1 MFFKVQNHLKFLISL
16 LFFILIGCKLQEPTK
31 NHGILFLENRS
42 NQLKIK
48 VNNKNDVKKMLGSP
62 HTKSIADEDTW
73 IYLERVLTKGEF
85 LKLGQNIVK
94 ENNVLILKFDKY
106 GVLSEKNFLDKESI
120 KKISFSNKTTE
131 NSLTKQSFVE
141 SFLSSVKQKMYGNK
155 K

>member
-1 MFFKVQNHLKFLISL
+1 
-16 LFFILIGCKLQEPTK
+16 
-31 NHGILFLENRS
+31 
-42 NQLKIK
+42 
-48 VNNKNDVKKMLGSP
+48 MLGSP

-106 GVLSEKNFLDKESI
+106 GVLSEKDFLDKESI